1 MRGTGEGGG
10 GKREEEEERGCKMKR
25 KCVGGGGCRVQ
36 NVVTSF
42 VFRNILSF
50 FFLKGEEGGGLH
62 SDLERKEEK

>member
-50 FFLKGEEGGGLH
+50 F
-62 SDLERKEEK
+62 S